1 MVPSKVLIIFEGC
14 CAPPPPFFA
23 LLLVFLFLEFLKFSI
38 PKIPFAGKKRE
49 FSQVHDGLLTISRR
63 SWLASLE
70 PGHRRVRL

>member
-38 PKIPFAGKKRE
+38 PKIPFAGKNE
-49 FSQVHDGLLTISRR
+49 NF
-63 SWLASLE
+63 
-70 PGHRRVRL
+70 HRFMMDC